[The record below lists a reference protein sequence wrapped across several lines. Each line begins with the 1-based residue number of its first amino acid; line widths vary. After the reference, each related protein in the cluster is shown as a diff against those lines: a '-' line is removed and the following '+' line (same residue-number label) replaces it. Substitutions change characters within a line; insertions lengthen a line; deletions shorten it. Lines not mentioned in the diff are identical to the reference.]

1 LKKPLKKKK
10 TQPSCLE
17 HRVKEGLGFYEAPV
31 LCGRGGLT
39 HAFMTREGGF
49 STGEFSGLNLGMGSG
64 DDPLKIHAN
73 MERLSRA
80 FGLLRG
86 VATVRQVHGKGVV
99 IMDDSP
105 EVRPETTPEVAPE
118 ATQEKREETDSLP
131 PEADA
136 IITSTPGLA
145 VGILT
150 ADCVPLLLSDPV
162 AGLVAAVHAGWRGFV
177 AGVIEMTLGVMA
189 STFGTRS
196 KDVLVAIGPH
206 IGPCCYE
213 VSDDLEEEFR
223 KNGIETERVFREE
236 SGSLHLDLGAAV
248 SGALLGLGIEAEHMS
263 GPGPCTACDEAHFFS
278 YRRDG
283 RTGRQ
288 LSFVMMK

>member
-1 LKKPLKKKK
+1 LKKKK
-10 TQPSCLE
+10 TRPSCLE
-17 HRVKEGLGFYEAPV
+17 HRAKEGLGFYEAPV

-99 IMDDSP
+99 IMDGSP
-105 EVRPETTPEVAPE
+105 EVIPGTAPGAAE
-118 ATQEKREETDSLP
+118 EEKEETDSLP

-136 IITSTPGLA
+136 IITTTPGLA

-150 ADCVPLLLSDPV
+150 ADCVPILFHDP
-162 AGLVAAVHAGWRGFV
+162 ATGLAAAVHAGWRGFA

-189 STFGTRS
+189 SSFGTRS
-196 KDVLVAIGPH
+196 RDVLAAVGPH

-213 VSDDLEEEFR
+213 VSEDLREEFR
-223 KNGIETERVFREE
+223 KNGIETERVFREDN
-236 SGSLHLDLGAAV
+236 GSLRLDLGAAV
-248 SGALLGLGIEAEHMS
+248 TEALLGLGIEAENMS
-263 GPGPCTACDEAHFFS
+263 GPGPCTACGEAHFFS

-283 RTGRQ
+283 TTGRQ
-288 LSFVMMK
+288 LSFIMMK

>member
-1 LKKPLKKKK
+1 ML
-10 TQPSCLE
+10 PSRLE
-17 HRVKEGLGFYEAPV
+17 HRAKDGLGFYEAPV
-31 LCGRGGLT
+31 LSGRPGLT

-73 MERLSRA
+73 MERLSHV

-99 IMDDSP
+99 IMDGSP
-105 EVRPETTPEVAPE
+105 EVIPATSPGDIPGTKPEN
-118 ATQEKREETDSLP
+118 EKQEETESAP

-136 IITSTPGLA
+136 IITATPGLV

-150 ADCVPLLLSDPV
+150 ADCVPVLFYDPAAGV
-162 AGLVAAVHAGWRGFV
+162 AAAVHAGWRGFA

-189 STFGTRS
+189 GSFGTRS
-196 KDVLVAIGPH
+196 RDVLAAIGPH

-213 VSDDLEEEFR
+213 VSEDLIEEFR
-223 KNGIETERVFREE
+223 KNGIETGRVFSEDK
-236 SGSLHLDLGAAV
+236 GSLRLDLGAAV
-248 SGALLGLGIEAEHMS
+248 TGALLGLGIEAWNMS
-263 GPGPCTACDEAHFFS
+263 GPGPCTACDEARFFS

-288 LSFVMMK
+288 LSFIMMKQGG